1 MPLPNPILDDRSYQ
15 QLRDE
20 LVRRI
25 PVYTAEWTNHNASD
39 PGITLIELFAFLG
52 ENLLFRF
59 NQIPELTKLAF
70 LNLLQIPLRAASP
83 SRVMVEMVTEK
94 PEGVLVPIGSVAK
107 AGNLSFETID
117 EVKVWPVSLLAVA
130 RTQSATPDPIDEPE
144 VYDFAVRALDALG
157 PLGENETATFY
168 ESVVLSPDASG
179 PPVNFE
185 ATVDGMLWAA
195 VLAEKGFS
203 LAALDHGILNIGF
216 IPNAIVPTIDEIEGC
231 PGLAPASTGPAVE
244 WQVSTGQYTPDHEP
258 LYRSVTVL
266 ADTTR
271 GLSQQ
276 GIVRLQLPRH
286 AETHLGVFDVSDP
299 DLIGSRQLPPPL
311 DDEQSEKVQFWLRA
325 FRHDESRFGNV
336 MFVGANAVTTR
347 QSEKARPEFL
357 GTGDGQPGQT
367 YRLNH
372 KPVLDRSL
380 ILEVEEV
387 GGWRRWETVD
397 SFHASGPDDRH
408 YVVELEA
415 GTVRFGNGI
424 QGRPPQI
431 GQRIRA
437 NEYRF
442 GGGIIGN
449 VAPKAIAEMPGV
461 TDVKKVR
468 NPMRAHGGSNTET
481 IEAALDRIPGELR
494 RRDRAVTAAD
504 FQELALAT
512 PGARVGRAECIPRF
526 HPLSRTLEAAGV
538 VSVVVWPQED
548 PQHPNAPVPDRN
560 LLRAVCAWLDARRL
574 VTTEL
579 YVIPP
584 TYRKI
589 AVAVGLHVKPG
600 FGIEAVRRWVELVIR
615 QYLAPLPP
623 FGPSGGGWPLGRR
636 VHGPELE
643 AAALQVEGV
652 EFLEGLHVA
661 GWDPQSQV
669 WVPGS
674 VELDIYEV
682 PELVEITVVE
692 GAPIETP
699 GQVIAPLPSP
709 NVPVPVPII
718 REKC

>member
-1 MPLPNPILDDRSYQ
+1 MSLPNPILDDRSYQ

-25 PVYTAEWTNHNASD
+25 PIYTPEWTNYNASD

-83 SRVMVEMVTEK
+83 ARAMIDMVTER
-94 PEGVLVPIGSVAK
+94 PDGILVPIGSVAK
-107 AGNLSFETID
+107 AGSLSFETLH
-117 EVKVWPVSLLAVA
+117 EVAVWPVSLLAVA
-130 RTQSATPDPIDEPE
+130 RAQSAEPDPIEEPE
-144 VYDFAVRALDALG
+144 VHDFALRALDALI
-157 PLGENETATFY
+157 LGEEETPTFY
-168 ESVVLSPDASG
+168 ESVVLSTDASG
-179 PPVNFE
+179 PPVDFDN
-185 ATVDGMLWAA
+185 TVDGMLWAA
-195 VLAEKGFS
+195 VLAEKGFD
-203 LAALDHGILNIGF
+203 LEALDFGILNIGF
-216 IPNAIVPTIDEIEGC
+216 IPDAIVPTIDEIEPC
-231 PGLAPASTGPAVE
+231 TGLAPTSTGPAVE
-244 WQVSTGQYTPDHEP
+244 WQVSTGQTASDNEP
-258 LYRSVTVL
+258 IYRSVTVL

-271 GLSQQ
+271 GLSQE
-276 GIVRLQLPRH
+276 GIVRLQMPRNP
-286 AETHLGVFDVSDP
+286 AENLGVFDVSDP
-299 DLIGSRQLPPPL
+299 DLIGSRELPPPL

-325 FRHDESRFGNV
+325 FRHDESRFGKV
-336 MFVGANAVTTR
+336 VFVGANAVATR

-357 GTGDGQPGQT
+357 GTGDGQPGQQ

-387 GGWRRWETVD
+387 GGWRRWDAVD
-397 SFHASGPDDRH
+397 GFHASGPDDRH

-415 GTVRFGNGI
+415 GRVRFGNGI
-424 QGRPPQI
+424 QGLPPQI

-437 NEYRF
+437 TEYRF
-442 GGGIIGN
+442 GGGAVGN
-449 VAPKAIAEMPGV
+449 VAPKAIAEMTSV

-468 NPMRAHGGSNTET
+468 NPVRVNGGSDTET
-481 IEAALDRIPGELR
+481 IEVALDRIPGELR
-494 RRDRAVTAAD
+494 RRDRAVTASD

-512 PGARVGRAECIPRF
+512 PGAAVGRAECLPRF
-526 HPLSRTLEAAGV
+526 HPPSKTQEAAGN

-548 PQHPNAPVPDRN
+548 PQHPNAPLPDRN

-584 TYRKI
+584 TYRQI
-589 AVAVGLHVKPG
+589 AVAVGLQVKPG

-623 FGPSGGGWPLGRR
+623 FGPSGAGWPLGRR

-643 AAALQVEGV
+643 AAALQVEGL
-652 EFLEGLHVA
+652 EFLEGLNVA
-661 GWDPQSQV
+661 GWDQQNEV

-692 GAPIETP
+692 GAPIAEP
-699 GQVIAPLPSP
+699 GQVITPVPSP